1 MKVDFGAG
9 VIRAMGHADR
19 FNTFGVIRGA
29 KMRRLTATRCL
40 AGIMLLLMIPS
51 IGPTAMADEIADF
64 YTGKRLIIMVGSEA
78 GSGYDACA
86 RLLGRSIGNLLP
98 GAPDVIVQNKPGA
111 GSITAINFVVNTA
124 PQDGTVLLSL
134 NRTAPFTQILGH
146 SGTQFEATKLNWI
159 GSLYKEVGV
168 LAIARQSKVK
178 TLADARD
185 QPVIIGATSPG
196 TDSVIFPA
204 LLNNTIGTKLKIV
217 QGYGGMDGIFLA
229 FTRGEIEGQQSSLES
244 LKRKIPNWRG
254 ETTILL
260 QFGLTKHPDMPD
272 VPLVF
277 EHIAADWV
285 APGLSVEEV
294 TAFWRFILAQTVMGR
309 PFAVGP
315 DVPVQRIAALRKA
328 FEDSLRDP
336 HFIDQAAKSQLDIM
350 PMSGEEI
357 DGLVRQA
364 ASVPRETLEK
374 LKNEINYKG
383 AKVTAPAQQ

>member
-1 MKVDFGAG
+1 
-9 VIRAMGHADR
+9 MG
-19 FNTFGVIRGA
+19 
-29 KMRRLTATRCL
+29 CL
-40 AGIMLLLMIPS
+40 SAIMLGWLMQALAVP
-51 IGPTAMADEIADF
+51 AMANEIADF
-64 YTGKRLIIMVGSEA
+64 YSGKRLIIMVGSEA
-78 GSGYDACA
+78 GSGYDAYA

-146 SGTQFEATKLNWI
+146 TGTQFEATKLNWI

-178 TLADARD
+178 TLADARNL
-185 QPVIIGATSPG
+185 PVIIGATSPG

-204 LLNNTIGTKLKIV
+204 LLNNTIDTKLKIV

-229 FTRGEIEGQQSSLES
+229 FTRGEVDGQQSSLES
-244 LKRKIPNWRG
+244 LKRKIPNWRS
-254 ETTILL
+254 ETNILL
-260 QFGLTKHPDMPD
+260 QLGLTKHPEMPD

-277 EHIAADWV
+277 EYIATDWIV
-285 APGLSVEEV
+285 PGLSVEEV

-315 DVPVQRIAALRKA
+315 NVPANRVAALRKA
-328 FEDSLRDP
+328 FDDCLHDP

-357 DGLVRQA
+357 AALVKQA
-364 ASVPRETLEK
+364 SIVPRETLEK